1 MLLSEKLAVAVVD
14 ATACQM
20 VWDDPPRFCL
30 CTRHTICDL
39 DMVAKYGTRD
49 IRYAA
54 EQRERLYDKYMR
66 KINPDWHCESV
77 RDDPWHYMNHLNG
90 MSRHKQL

>member
-39 DMVAKYGTRD
+39 DMVAK
-49 IRYAA
+49 
-54 EQRERLYDKYMR
+54 
-66 KINPDWHCESV
+66 
-77 RDDPWHYMNHLNG
+77 
-90 MSRHKQL
+90 